1 MTFRPETSGAVVIIQ
16 LFIVSELKL
25 IYNPFSNWGC
35 CFNSSRKTRMRAETK
50 GMLRLC
56 GAQQKHGKIWGG
68 CVLCWREKWADMAS
82 KQCFLY
88 IFFCQG
94 KKHTHTKIILSA
106 QPPPVNHVPFLLL
119 SLYSAHYNCNRYDYW
134 SLMSSAEMRVLLA
147 ALCFTATQPRGF
159 SATKWMIRLPL
170 CLHRLLS
177 PACKSYVKTEDGML
191 SWKLC
196 IFS

>member
-1 MTFRPETSGAVVIIQ
+1 MLFQQQQENKNEGRDERNASAV
-16 LFIVSELKL
+16 
-25 IYNPFSNWGC
+25 W
-35 CFNSSRKTRMRAETK
+35 SSAETRK
-50 GMLRLC
+50 NLRGMRSLLEGEMGRY
-56 GAQQKHGKIWGG
+56 GEQAMFFI
-68 CVLCWREKWADMAS
+68 
-82 KQCFLY
+82 Y
-88 IFFCQG
+88 FFCQG

-159 SATKWMIRLPL
+159 SSTKWMIPLPL